1 MRGERSHI
9 QERRRTQASYPASVR
24 ISRRHLAIGAGA
36 AAAGG
41 LATATATETATVLAD
56 RVPLPFYGG
65 FASALRPDLIAP
77 SCAAG
82 SVHWRSDRTSRSIA
96 LTFDDGPH
104 PTWTPALLEALAA
117 EDVRATFFVK
127 GTAVTANPR
136 VHRDSVGHHEI
147 ANHTWDHPDL
157 GRLDHD
163 AVAAQIH
170 RCSRAIEDSL
180 GVAPRL
186 FRPPYGHLGGSTILA
201 ASEAGMPLV
210 LWSARARES
219 RFTEHPDGVVADLV
233 GQVSKGSIILAHDSG
248 EADRLITLHRVVAI
262 VRQIKDAGYEFVTVS
277 QLLAGST
284 DDAS

>member
-1 MRGERSHI
+1 M
-9 QERRRTQASYPASVR
+9 R
-24 ISRRHLAIGAGA
+24 ISRRHLALGASA

-41 LATATATETATVLAD
+41 FATAAATATATGLGE
-56 RVPLPFYGG
+56 RGPLPFYGG
-65 FASALRPDLIAP
+65 FASALRPDLTAP

-82 SVHWRSDRTSRSIA
+82 SVHWWGERTSRRIA

-136 VHRDSVGHHEI
+136 VHRDSVDHHEI
-147 ANHTWDHPDL
+147 ANHTWEHPDL

-163 AVAAQIH
+163 AVADQIG

-180 GVAPRL
+180 GLAPRL

-201 ASEAGMPLV
+201 AGEAGMPLV

-219 RFTEHPDGVVADLV
+219 RFVQHPDGVVADLI
-233 GQVSKGSIILAHDSG
+233 GQVSDGSIILAHDSG
-248 EADRLITLHRVVAI
+248 EADRLIALHRVVAI
-262 VRQIKDAGYEFVTVS
+262 VRRLKDAGHEFVTVS
-277 QLLAGST
+277 ELLAGSAP
-284 DDAS
+284 DAP